1 MLDYEKPDDWVLA
14 TGQTHTVK
22 EFVKAAFGE
31 VGLDWEDYVLTSEK
45 YHRPNEV
52 VHLLGDPTKAKKLL
66 NWEPELDFKGLVK
79 VMVES
84 DLELAEQ
91 ESVLMSKK
99 LIKPTWEHPLAD

>member
-14 TGQTHTVK
+14 TGKTHTVK

-31 VGLDWEDYVLTSEK
+31 VGLDWEDHVLTSEK

-52 VHLLGDPTKAKKLL
+52 VNLLGDSSKAKKLL

-91 ESVLMSKK
+91 ESVLISKK
-99 LIKPTWEHPLAD
+99 LIKPTW